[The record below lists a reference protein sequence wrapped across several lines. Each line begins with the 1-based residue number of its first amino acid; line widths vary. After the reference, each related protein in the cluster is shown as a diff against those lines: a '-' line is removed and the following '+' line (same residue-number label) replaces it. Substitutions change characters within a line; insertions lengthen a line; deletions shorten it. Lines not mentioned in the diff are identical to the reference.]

1 MKKLVAALALSLL
14 TLAQPATAQ
23 SLLRDAETE
32 AMFDDMARPLII
44 AAGLSPRNV
53 KVVLINDPSI
63 NAFVAGGQTVYM
75 HSGLITAADNA

>member
-32 AMFDDMARPLII
+32 AMFDEDVQCSSVR
-44 AAGLSPRNV
+44 
-53 KVVLINDPSI
+53 VLVTTSDEHGASFERSASHPC
-63 NAFVAGGQTVYM
+63 T
-75 HSGLITAADNA
+75 